1 MKPKD
6 KHVTIGLDLGERQL
20 RFCVLGSGAEVV
32 EEGTLGNER
41 ASLARLTSRYPG
53 ALAVMEAGAH
63 SPWVSRYLEGLGW
76 EVIVSNPRKVRA
88 IYQHERKSDQRDA
101 LMLARIGRMD
111 RALLYPVRH
120 GSEQA
125 QQDLLRIKLRDSLVR
140 ARVALIN
147 SIRFS
152 LKSLGYP
159 VGNPSS
165 ERFHKVAME
174 SLPEGIRQMIAPN
187 VGAVAELSAR
197 IAVLEREIN
206 VLTRTKY
213 PQTLWL
219 QQVPGVGAL
228 TALYFVLKIEDPKRF
243 ENVRDV
249 GAYVGLC
256 PRRDQSGEKDP
267 QLRISKRGDAYLR
280 RLLVSAAQYILGP
293 FGPKSALREY
303 GLMLATDGTARA
315 RKRAVVAV
323 ARKLCVLL
331 LSLWKNQTLYQPE
344 PSQPLRTQRSGTI
357 AMHRLKGSQL
367 R

>member
-1 MKPKD
+1 MRQEHQD
-6 KHVTIGLDLGERQL
+6 SEVTIGLDLGDRRH
-20 RFCVLGSGAEVV
+20 RFCALDERGEVV
-32 EEGTLGNER
+32 EEGSICNER
-41 ASLARLTSRYPG
+41 DSLRKLAGRYHG
-53 ALAVMEAGAH
+53 ALGVMEAGAH

-125 QQDLLRIKLRDSLVR
+125 QQDLLRIKLRDTLVR

-147 SIRFS
+147 SVRFS
-152 LKSLGYP
+152 LKSLGYA
-159 VGNPSS
+159 VCNPSS

-174 SLPEGIRQMIAPN
+174 RLPERVQQIIAPS
-187 VGAVAELSAR
+187 VQALAELSTR

-206 VLTRTKY
+206 IVARTKY

-219 QQVPGVGAL
+219 QQVPGVGAI

-243 ENVRDV
+243 KKVRDV
-249 GAYVGLC
+249 GAYTGLC
-256 PRRDQSGEKDP
+256 PRRDQSGESDP
-267 QLRISKRGDAYLR
+267 QLRISKGGDAYLR

-293 FGPKSALREY
+293 FGPQSALREY
-303 GLMLATDGTARA
+303 GLRLAADGTTRA
-315 RKRAVVAV
+315 KKRAVVAV

-331 LSLWKNQTLYQPE
+331 LSLWKNQAPYQPY
-344 PSQPLRTQRSGTI
+344 P
-357 AMHRLKGSQL
+357 A
-367 R
+367 